1 MFLILFNLSLG
12 VVGALGVFNLQTGE
26 NPLEQTTDIAGWL
39 TNWDWKTLVMSGV
52 GLLAI
57 VASVMFRMP
66 VGAAV
71 FALVFTITVIPVSST
86 LVLMEEYGL
95 MPEITTMIS
104 AGLAFVFLF
113 GFIQLSSTY
122 TGQ

>member
-1 MFLILFNLSLG
+1 M
-12 VVGALGVFNLQTGE
+12 GVFHVPTGE

-52 GLLAI
+52 GLMAI
-57 VASVMFRMP
+57 VATIMFRMP

-71 FALVFTITVIPVSST
+71 YALVFTVTVIPVGST
-86 LVLMEEYGL
+86 LTIFEEYGL
-95 MPEITTMIS
+95 MPEITAMIT

-113 GFIQLSSTY
+113 GFIELSSTY